1 MQTSIER
8 ILTTHT
14 GSLPRPAEL
23 DALLFEREE
32 GGAVDPTVLSRRV
45 AAASADIVATQLD
58 AGLDVINDGELGKI
72 GYSTYVKERLTGFG
86 GTSEPVAL
94 YEMAEFPDVFR
105 GNRQVVG
112 VRV

>member
-32 GGAVDPTVLSRRV
+32 GGVVDPTVLSRRV

-58 AGLDVINDGELGKI
+58 AGLDVINDG
-72 GYSTYVKERLTGFG
+72 SWARSATPP
-86 GTSEPVAL
+86 TS
-94 YEMAEFPDVFR
+94 R
-105 GNRQVVG
+105 NG
-112 VRV
+112 